1 MRVELTGR
9 RVQITPVLRR
19 LVDERLAKLERL
31 LSHGAVSAQVV
42 LALERHLHRTD
53 VTLHARGEKFLHGC
67 AAAANWEASI
77 NQTIDKLAQQAHRV
91 KGKWQGRKR
100 RGQKGAPIIGEMR
113 EAIALSVKPAKT
125 LGRSGER
132 PRMPRILRSSKQA
145 VKAMSVADAARQVDV
160 DRDGVVVF
168 RDVETESISV
178 LYRRPNGELTLV
190 ETET

>member
-1 MRVELTGR
+1 MLN
-9 RVQITPVLRR
+9 
-19 LVDERLAKLERL
+19 
-31 LSHGAVSAQVV
+31 HGAVSAQAV
-42 LALERHLHRTD
+42 LTLERYLHRTD
-53 VTLHARGEKFLHGC
+53 VTLHARGETFLHGC
-67 AAAANWEASI
+67 AATTNWETSI
-77 NQTIDKLAQQAHRV
+77 SEAIDKLAQQAQRV

-100 RGQKGAPIIGEMR
+100 RGKKGAPLNGEVR
-113 EAIALSVKPAKT
+113 EAVAVKPTTT
-125 LGRSGER
+125 LPRSGVR
-132 PRMPRILRSSKQA
+132 RRVPRILRASRQA